1 MPESVFLIVSQI
13 SSCIWDEVYFHFMKV
28 THIFVKYQLKY
39 IQVKQLCAE
48 RFLHDHVKNV
58 YVAAPLFV
66 ISLIWLVHR
75 LPCAEERLVSQ
86 VQLSV
91 DIAAC
96 IAIKSDILREGRIDS
111 M

>member
-1 MPESVFLIVSQI
+1 
-13 SSCIWDEVYFHFMKV
+13 MKA
-28 THIFVKYQLKY
+28 THMIHKYQLKY
-39 IQVKQLCAE
+39 VQVKQLCAE
-48 RFLHDHVKNV
+48 RLIHDHVKNV
-58 YVAAPLFV
+58 YIAAPLFV

-75 LPCAEERLVSQ
+75 LPCSEKRLVSQ

-96 IAIKSDILREGRIDS
+96 IAIKSDILREGRIDP